1 MSEHAVQRAASHAC
15 RQHQEPSR
23 ASGLGS
29 VVFVGRD
36 KFTGQEVRKDK
47 NQQLI
52 QTGKQIQRSQAGK
65 QVGEENMTT
74 WQTSRKKTRIRE
86 DGSKGDTRIRVQEQE
101 EREDTLVRTQEA
113 DEDRV
118 FQMDLRR

>member
-1 MSEHAVQRAASHAC
+1 MC

-23 ASGLGS
+23 ARGLGS

-36 KFTGQEVRKDK
+36 KFTGQEVCKDK

-52 QTGKQIQRSQAGK
+52 QTGKQIQRSQADK

-74 WQTSRKKTRIRE
+74 WQTSRKKTGIRGDASNGDARIRL
-86 DGSKGDTRIRVQEQE
+86 QEQD
-101 EREDTLVRTQEA
+101 ERGDVLARTQDT
-113 DEDRV
+113 DEDRG